1 MSGRTEEE
9 VSPVPKER
17 TGFVT
22 PPQLT
27 ETVKADGSLVINY
40 YYARNKYTQ
49 TFKSEKETE
58 NGTETEVIADGN
70 YRYGTMMPTPAVY
83 RPGYEFLGWEDEE
96 GAGVPKEVPSENKTY
111 IAKWKALEG
120 ITYTVKYY
128 VQNTDNSGYSLS
140 ETAALTEQMGE
151 EVTAK
156 AADLD
161 EKVYHLKGELP
172 KGTIK
177 ADGSL
182 VLKVYYDLNEYKL
195 TFDAKGGES
204 DQTEVTARYG
214 DKIASPMPTRKGYV
228 FEGWYTDEACEN
240 AFGQTMPAK
249 DMTVYAKWEKQKVN
263 YTVRHLLEK
272 LPDAEK
278 ENPGG
283 DKEEYPDLD
292 KPVEEE
298 NPYILYEEEVF
309 AAYPEDKVTP
319 DVKRYEGFTSPAAQT
334 VAVDGN
340 GNTVIEYK
348 YARNVHKLKLVDRG
362 VDENNMEGFGMP
374 FGAAITEVAIRE
386 GYLFAGWYTD
396 KDFKNRFDGTMPDK
410 DLTLY
415 AKQTPVMSSYTVY
428 HYKES
433 VDGSYFGLTDEEVL
447 SGLTESEVTPQ
458 PKQYEGF
465 TSPEPKQDR

>member
-1 MSGRTEEE
+1 MNSLAGRT
-9 VSPVPKER
+9 KKAL
-17 TGFVT
+17 GF
-22 PPQLT
+22 QR
-27 ETVKADGSLVINY
+27 K
-40 YYARNKYTQ
+40 
-49 TFKSEKETE
+49 
-58 NGTETEVIADGN
+58 
-70 YRYGTMMPTPAVY
+70 
-83 RPGYEFLGWEDEE
+83 
-96 GAGVPKEVPSENKTY
+96 VPSENKTY

-140 ETAALTEQMGE
+140 ETAALTGQMGE
-151 EVTAK
+151 KVTAK

-278 ENPGG
+278 EKPGG
-283 DKEEYPDLD
+283 DKEEYPDTD
-292 KPVEEE
+292 KPVVEED
-298 NPYILYEEEVF
+298 PYILYEEEVF

-319 DVKRYEGFTSPAAQT
+319 DVKRYEGFTSPETQT
-334 VAVDGN
+334 TTVDGN

-348 YARNVHKLKLVDRG
+348 YARNIHKLKLVDRG

-386 GYLFAGWYTD
+386 GYLFEGWYTD

-465 TSPEPKQDR
+465 TSPEAKTGQVNGWGGPDIQYYYMRNSYNLTYVLNNGEDNETSKVQL